1 MAAVDKAGHKLATQI
16 RREHRKD
23 VAERRHG

>member
-23 VAERRHG
+23 VTERRHG